1 MPPRG
6 TLLAMAIERLTV
18 FLPCHTLDDFPTW
31 LDEVEADDL
40 LAAWTAAWEPCLVA
54 AAGGP
59 PDWASVDLPPSDDA
73 PLVGIVPAAFADR
86 FAGLTGCHADSRIVE
101 RLTEGDAIAAAA
113 ARAFGILPD
122 AAGPLPGARWSADFR
137 ALGLAVLLEELL
149 TRRMRSTPERA
160 DTGFAT
166 AVVAAARA
174 AVAGDDEAVR
184 THLRECYDTLEGC
197 RARYYPVDVWLL
209 DLVLA
214 SAATPPATLAAALDA
229 GVPCGLVADTA
240 LAPRLAAAPEVL
252 ERLRARIEEG
262 RATLLGGRLGS
273 DPLDLATPEEIAES
287 FTAGQAAWRD
297 VGLEPTVF
305 ARHAGGATPLL
316 PAVLTGFGY
325 DGLIWPLFDGTPLPD
340 PHAALIRWEGSGG
353 AVIDAVARPPLD
365 ARRAVSV
372 LGLAERLGDAM
383 DHDHVVGLTFAHF
396 AGTAGPWHGL
406 LQRIGSWSTVLGSFV
421 TPTEFFRRTAGS
433 GSLVRLEADRF
444 PPTLPALP
452 APGADPVGDA
462 IAQAEATA
470 RRLHAR
476 SAALDAALAPPPA
489 AAAPAPTRVEV
500 APPPSGWRPW
510 RSRRP
515 AEPMLD
521 NGLVRIALHRDTGG
535 ILSIR
540 RPSDRSN
547 RLSQQLAVRLAHPG
561 RADAHDGLHYTR
573 MQADALTV
581 AATASGIEGVVAR
594 GQLLD
599 ASGGAVARFTQGTAL
614 VPGAAI
620 AVVDI
625 ELELTGPLDGPPLER
640 YAACRFAWNENDD
653 LEVRR
658 SLHTQS
664 VATDRDSFTAVH
676 YVELRPAGPRGVHTD
691 AVTILTGGMPWH
703 LLASPHVLDTVMLL
717 GGGAHATTPG
727 VVRRRLAIGVGM
739 HGAGQAALGLL
750 AGAGPT
756 ALVASGPPTVRLTV
770 DAVEQVEGLPRR
782 ARIGLLES
790 AGRSGDVRLEW
801 AATPTAATVLDLR
814 GRPRGDGDTAAAHVA
829 IDGRST
835 VVFLRAHEWLHVE
848 VTFAP

>member
-1 MPPRG
+1 MS
-6 TLLAMAIERLTV
+6 IERLTV

-54 AAGGP
+54 AVGRP
-59 PDWASVDLPPSDDA
+59 PDWASVDLPAPDDA
-73 PLVGIVPAAFADR
+73 PFVGIVPAAFADR
-86 FAGLTGCHADSRIVE
+86 FAGLTGCHAESRVVE
-101 RLTEGDAIAAAA
+101 RLTEGDAIASAA
-113 ARAFGILPD
+113 ARAVGIPTD

-160 DTGFAT
+160 DTGFAA
-166 AVVAAARA
+166 AVVAAARS

-214 SAATPPATLAAALDA
+214 SGTTTPATLAAALEA
-229 GVPCGLVADTA
+229 AVPFGLVADTA
-240 LAPRLAAAPEVL
+240 LAARLAAAPEVL
-252 ERLRARIEEG
+252 ERLRTLVADG
-262 RATLLGGRLGS
+262 RATLLGGRLGAE
-273 DPLDLATPEEIAES
+273 PLDLATPEEVAES
-287 FTAGQAAWRD
+287 FAAGQAAWRD

-316 PAVLTGFGY
+316 PPVLTGFGY

-353 AVIDAVARPPLD
+353 AVIEASARPPLD
-365 ARRAVSV
+365 ARRAASV

-383 DHDHVVGLTFAHF
+383 DHDHVASLTFAHF
-396 AGTAGPWHGL
+396 AGTAGPWHDL
-406 LQRIGSWSTVLGSFV
+406 LRRIGSWSTVLGSFV
-421 TPTEFFRRTAGS
+421 TPKDFFQRTAGS
-433 GSLVRLEADRF
+433 GSLTRFEADRF
-444 PPTLPALP
+444 PPTLPSLP
-452 APGADPVGDA
+452 APGTDPVGDA
-462 IAQAEATA
+462 IARAEATA
-470 RRLHAR
+470 RRLQAR

-489 AAAPAPTRVEV
+489 AAVPAPTRVEV
-500 APPPSGWRPW
+500 APPPVGWRPW
-510 RSRRP
+510 RTRRP
-515 AEPMLD
+515 AEPVLD

-547 RLSQQLAVRLAHPG
+547 RLSQQLAVRLGHPG
-561 RADAHDGLHYTR
+561 RADAGLHYTR
-573 MQADALTV
+573 MQAEALTV
-581 AATASGIEGVVAR
+581 ATTASGVEGVVAR

-614 VPGAAI
+614 VPGAAL

-625 ELELTGPLDGPPLER
+625 ELELLGPLDGPPLER
-640 YAACRFAWNENDD
+640 YATCRFAWNENDD

-664 VATDRDSFTAVH
+664 VATDRETFTAAH

-703 LLASPHVLDTVMLL
+703 LLASPHVLDTVLLL
-717 GGGAHATTPG
+717 GGGAGATTPG
-727 VVRRRLAIGVGM
+727 VVRRRVAIGVGM
-739 HGAGQAALGLL
+739 HGAGQAALSLL
-750 AGAGPT
+750 AGIAPAEIVG
-756 ALVASGPPTVRLTV
+756 SGPATVRLTV
-770 DAVEQVEGLPRR
+770 DAVDLVEGLPRR

-801 AATPTAATVLDLR
+801 VAMPTEASVLDLR
-814 GRPRGDGDTAAAHVA
+814 GRPRGDGDTATAHVA
-829 IDGRST
+829 IDGRAT

-848 VTFAP
+848 VTFAT